1 MAHRP
6 PSAALPRRAFLAG
19 AGAALALGAAP
30 PPARAQ
36 IFFDPT
42 LRVLPGILVR
52 QGRGYRPLL
61 ESVGEV
67 RPVTSRTGDL
77 AMPDT
82 SIPLF
87 EFPENLAVFRDYD
100 LDHSRFISKQEAML
114 AWLTLMAG
122 IRTGQRLG
130 PGDLRQRVAP
140 DGPDV
145 PLHYVELPRTDR
157 RQIWLLLKETPEGAR
172 LIRDMETF
180 LSMQIALGRG
190 PVWLNGY
197 RQGGM
202 ESGNRRGH

>member
-87 EFPENLAVFRDYD
+87 EFPENLAVFRGYD
-100 LDHSRFISKQEAML
+100 LDYSRFLSKQEAVL

-122 IRTGQRLG
+122 IRTGQKLG

-140 DGPDV
+140 GGPDV
-145 PLHYVELPRTDR
+145 PLYYVELPRTDR
-157 RQIWLLLKETPEGAR
+157 RQIWLLLKETPEGAT

-180 LSMQIALGRG
+180 LSEQIALGRG